1 MSTGDFE
8 LIPKSKK
15 FNMVEFACL
24 QCMCC
29 LRERFKKNKGEKYG
43 LLPNRGRGS
52 PRVIKNQ
59 TPFLEK
65 YFFSELVESF

>member
-1 MSTGDFE
+1 MG
-8 LIPKSKK
+8 PNVK
-15 FNMVEFACL
+15 FVSAITDAFTN
-24 QCMCC
+24 
-29 LRERFKKNKGEKYG
+29 KNKNTKCPIDAHCHRHCRRDPRITKDGV
-43 LLPNRGRGS
+43 S